1 VKLILTYANLQA
13 MIVLINRPTLR
24 LMKIIVEGKENNFII
39 NLIKNRSKNDFL
51 NNNHNYSRQ

>member
-1 VKLILTYANLQA
+1 MLTYDMLQA